1 MFGSI
6 TDVLDTI
13 VVDSESVEE
22 KAKATGY
29 FKVCQTFEIAFIL
42 HLMRDIL
49 AITNELN
56 ESLQKKEQDIANAI
70 LLVKVVKKR
79 LQDLRNEGWD
89 SLAENVSAFC
99 VKYDILIPNFDE
111 FYVNFGRSQRKVAKY
126 TISHHYRVE
135 VFFKIIDW
143 QLQELNDRFNEVRT
157 NLLIGVACLNPVDSF
172 SSFDIKNILRMAE
185 LYPDD
190 FGENVMVT
198 LRNQLETYIVDVR
211 DVDKRFSNL
220 KGLGDLSEMLVKV
233 KKHLNYPLVFRLIK
247 FALLLPVA
255 TATVERAFSAMKL
268 IKSELRNRMD
278 DDFLSSCMVPYVEKR
293 IFNTISD
300 ESIMNRFQE
309 MKTRRIEL

>member
-1 MFGSI
+1 
-6 TDVLDTI
+6 
-13 VVDSESVEE
+13 
-22 KAKATGY
+22 
-29 FKVCQTFEIAFIL
+29 
-42 HLMRDIL
+42 MRDIL
-49 AITNELN
+49 AITNEFN
-56 ESLQKKEQDIANAI
+56 ESLQKKEQDIANVI
-70 LLVKVVKKR
+70 LLVKVVKKQ
-79 LQDLRNEGWD
+79 LQDLRNEEWD
-89 SLAENVSAFC
+89 SLVENVSAFC

-111 FYVNFGRSQRKVAKY
+111 FYVNFGRFRCKVVEY

-157 NLLIGVACLNPVDSF
+157 DLLIGVACLNPVDSF
-172 SSFDIKNILRMAE
+172 SSFDIKNILRMAK

-233 KKHLNYPLVFRLIK
+233 KKHLNYPFVFCLRK
-247 FALLLPVA
+247 FVLLLSVA

-268 IKSELRNRMD
+268 IKTEL
-278 DDFLSSCMVPYVEKR
+278 
-293 IFNTISD
+293 
-300 ESIMNRFQE
+300 
-309 MKTRRIEL
+309 